1 MFRDTVRLYLTKSAD
16 PACEDPRGGGSH
28 LRGEGGVS
36 LGGWWETFYFCAQMR
51 FTASGADNAL
61 GRGMLI
67 CHMTEKSLLSGG
79 YLVTEM

>member
-1 MFRDTVRLYLTKSAD
+1 
-16 PACEDPRGGGSH
+16 

-51 FTASGADNAL
+51 FTASGADSAL